1 MTANAEGSCLMIART
16 RKFTAFGALGALAL
30 AGCNDS
36 EPHFAPY
43 DVPNSVG
50 IADFNGDGDPDLVV
64 AATSVIYGAGD
75 PGFLSVLLHG
85 TTAPDS
91 FVNTQKIAGG
101 FNPSTLAV
109 GDLDNDGN
117 ADVAVANAG
126 SGDVSIFLQ
135 DAGSPGN
142 FLPATF
148 LPTGGVPLDVAVGD
162 IDGDGADDLLI
173 ASFEAAGSVFV
184 AYQDLLS
191 PGEFGLPTRLPV
203 GRPSTS
209 VAIGDINGDGRLD
222 LAATVQD
229 ADGSDGA
236 VVILIQDPVVR
247 RQFLAPGEFSVGTEP
262 LSVRIADLDND
273 TRPDL
278 VVVNEGPGL
287 QGQGNAGVSVLL
299 QDGLVAGSFLAPVS
313 YASGTRPVHVAVG
326 DLDGDG
332 NPDLVVADQG
342 GQRGAV
348 SVLLQDPSRGG
359 VFLTANRY
367 PGFYGP
373 LGVAIGDLNEDGLP
387 DIAAADGSRA
397 TLLLQQIGSP
407 GTFAAAVPVGD

>member
-1 MTANAEGSCLMIART
+1 MVVRT
-16 RKFTAFGALGALAL
+16 CRFTAFGVLGALAL
-30 AGCNDS
+30 TGCNDS
-36 EPHFAPY
+36 KLSIAPY
-43 DVPNSVG
+43 EVPNSVA
-50 IADFNGDGDPDLVV
+50 IADFDGDDDLDLVV

-85 TTAPDS
+85 PAAPDA
-91 FVNTQKIAGG
+91 FVNTQEIAAG

-117 ADVAVANAG
+117 ADVAVANVG
-126 SGDVSIFLQ
+126 SGDVSVFLQ
-135 DAGSPGN
+135 DAGVRGT
-142 FLPATF
+142 FLPAVS
-148 LPTGGVPLDVAVGD
+148 LPTGGAPFDVAVGD

-173 ASFEAAGSVFV
+173 ASFESAGSVFV
-184 AYQDLLS
+184 AYQDLLT
-191 PGEFGLPTRLPV
+191 PGQFGAPIRLPV
-203 GRPSTS
+203 SRPSTS
-209 VAIGDINGDGRLD
+209 VAIADINGDGRLD
-222 LAATVQD
+222 VAATVQD

-236 VVILIQDPVVR
+236 VVILIQDSLVS

-299 QDGLVAGSFLAPVS
+299 QDGLVDAFFLAPVS
-313 YASGTRPVHVAVG
+313 YAAGTHPVHIAVG

-332 NPDLVVADQG
+332 NPDLVVADRG

-359 VFLTANRY
+359 VFLTASRY

-373 LGVAIGDLNEDGLP
+373 LGVAIGDLNDDGLP

-397 TLLLQQIGSP
+397 TLLFQQIASP
-407 GTFAAAVPVGD
+407 GTFAPAVPVGDP

>member
-1 MTANAEGSCLMIART
+1 MVGRIRG
-16 RKFTAFGALGALAL
+16 FTACGALGALAL

-36 EPHFAPY
+36 NLNIAPY
-43 DVPNSVG
+43 DVPNSVA
-50 IADFNGDGDPDLVV
+50 IADFNGDGDLDLVV
-64 AATSVIYGAGD
+64 AATNVIYAAAD
-75 PGFLSVLLHG
+75 PGFLSVLLQ
-85 TTAPDS
+85 APAVPGS
-91 FVNTQKIAGG
+91 FVSNQEITAG

-117 ADVAVANAG
+117 ADVAVANVG
-126 SGDVSIFLQ
+126 SGDVSVFLQ
-135 DAGSPGN
+135 DASATGT
-142 FLPATF
+142 FLPAIS
-148 LPTGGVPLDVAVGD
+148 LPTGGAPFDVAVSD

-191 PGEFGLPTRLPV
+191 PGQFGVPTRLPV
-203 GRPSTS
+203 SRPSTS

-236 VVILIQDPVVR
+236 VVILIQDALIPR
-247 RQFLAPGEFSVGTEP
+247 LFLAPGEFPVGTEP
-262 LSVRIADLDND
+262 LSVKIADLDND
-273 TRPDL
+273 TRADL
-278 VVVNEGPGL
+278 VLVNEGPGL

-299 QDGLVAGSFLAPVS
+299 QDSLVSASFLAPVT
-313 YASGTRPVHVAVG
+313 YAAGTHPVHIAVG

-332 NPDLVVADQG
+332 NPDLVVADRG

-373 LGVAIGDLNEDGLP
+373 LGVAIGDLNDDGLP

-407 GTFAAAVPVGD
+407 GTFAAAVPVED